1 MSNVS
6 RNVIGKYEGIA
17 VKVKRNCVVARPV
30 SCAAAVGRSNVC
42 TGMCTYCAQ
51 NVDAVFADSVGQTIT
66 THQGRQLGVT
76 KISLP
81 CDWAPMFGRPEPNL
95 THFVRTIEEN

>member
-1 MSNVS
+1 ML
-6 RNVIGKYEGIA
+6 RRDGL
-17 VKVKRNCVVARPV
+17 
-30 SCAAAVGRSNVC
+30 AAQLLLGGQTSGTGVC
-42 TGMCTYCAQ
+42 TRRTR
-51 NVDAVFADSVGQTIT
+51 NVDAVVFAASAGQTIT
-66 THQGRQLGVT
+66 THQGRQLAVT